1 MRYNKQ
7 FQKWFAENYGKA
19 KILEKHTREFI
30 QTYIKD
36 GKSTQVLVAALK
48 FRFNECEKRS
58 FSFKGLIRASQ
69 KPKKH
74 SYISREK
81 RESIDKSLED
91 NLDLRIAC
99 RLLYELGARCQ
110 DLLQLKYNSFKVED

>member
-1 MRYNKQ
+1 MYKDSSTKDDYMRYNKE
-7 FQKWFAENYGKA
+7 FQKWFTQSYGKA
-19 KILEKHTREFI
+19 KISEKHVREFI

-58 FSFKGLIRASQ
+58 FSFKGLIRASE

-74 SYISREK
+74 SYISQERREF
-81 RESIDKSLED
+81 IDKSL
-91 NLDLRIAC
+91 
-99 RLLYELGARCQ
+99 
-110 DLLQLKYNSFKVED
+110 